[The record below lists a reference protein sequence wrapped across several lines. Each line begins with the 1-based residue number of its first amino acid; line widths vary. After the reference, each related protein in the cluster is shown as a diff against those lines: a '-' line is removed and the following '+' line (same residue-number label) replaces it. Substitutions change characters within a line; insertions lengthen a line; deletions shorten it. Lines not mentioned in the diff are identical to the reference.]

1 MKNDPLRFLLVF
13 ACICGCSR
21 AVGTVRP
28 SGNDPEA
35 VAPVRW
41 ARFDPAPVSGRLED
55 RVRTILLNSNKY
67 ALNKWYDQVKKLG
80 AQSGEYLD
88 FGGIREHHIRPV
100 ASEALALAVS
110 LKFGVYDPAV
120 TGVSETEAV
129 AKAVRM
135 TASLAVRHR
144 VNAGD
149 KGWGHEWQ
157 SALWASFAATAGW
170 LLWDDLTPQ
179 DRELVRRMAVDEADR
194 LIDYEVPYYRD
205 ANGKVVFKGDSKA
218 EENSWNSTIL
228 VIAAAMMPEHPHW
241 KGWYDKSVEL
251 QLSAYAAPQDL
262 RSKRKIN
269 GSRLNE
275 ILRGSNVDA
284 YGIVVNHNILH
295 PDYMT
300 AFMHNGYN
308 AWIWRLAGLRMP
320 RATVYNGD
328 LLYRTLALR
337 PVGDGR
343 TMYVRGDKGEA
354 TPQIYYPEGNDWG
367 YGRQANF
374 LMMDVMAMAFGWDK
388 GFDVPA
394 SAWAD
399 VRAQEM
405 LRMQARDTTGQYYQQ
420 RQEDF
425 YPSREE
431 WVAYHAAFCYLGL
444 WMKDRG
450 LHRFTDRKIR

>member
-1 MKNDPLRFLLVF
+1 MD
-13 ACICGCSR
+13 
-21 AVGTVRP
+21 
-28 SGNDPEA
+28 
-35 VAPVRW
+35 
-41 ARFDPAPVSGRLED
+41 AR
-55 RVRTILLNSNKY
+55 
-67 ALNKWYDQVKKLG
+67 
-80 AQSGEYLD
+80 
-88 FGGIREHHIRPV
+88 
-100 ASEALALAVS
+100 
-110 LKFGVYDPAV
+110 
-120 TGVSETEAV
+120 
-129 AKAVRM
+129 
-135 TASLAVRHR
+135 
-144 VNAGD
+144 D

-269 GSRLNE
+269 GFRLNE

-450 LHRFTDRKIR
+450 LHRFTDGKIR

>member
-1 MKNDPLRFLLVF
+1 
-13 ACICGCSR
+13 
-21 AVGTVRP
+21 
-28 SGNDPEA
+28 
-35 VAPVRW
+35 
-41 ARFDPAPVSGRLED
+41 
-55 RVRTILLNSNKY
+55 
-67 ALNKWYDQVKKLG
+67 
-80 AQSGEYLD
+80 
-88 FGGIREHHIRPV
+88 
-100 ASEALALAVS
+100 
-110 LKFGVYDPAV
+110 
-120 TGVSETEAV
+120 
-129 AKAVRM
+129 
-135 TASLAVRHR
+135 
-144 VNAGD
+144 
-149 KGWGHEWQ
+149 
-157 SALWASFAATAGW
+157 
-170 LLWDDLTPQ
+170 
-179 DRELVRRMAVDEADR
+179 MAVDEADR

-269 GSRLNE
+269 GFRLNE